1 MEYNEFEELFMHL
14 ANEYNIKISG
24 DINKYYK
31 YMNSI
36 IEKNQFINLTSII
49 EPKEFIIKHFIDS
62 LVVSS
67 YLEGNRIIDIGTG
80 AGFPGVPLAINSSD
94 KSFVLV
100 DSVNKKLDVIRGT
113 IKELNINNIEVIHSR
128 AEELANNGEYREKFD
143 IAVSRAVANLTTLVE
158 YMLPFVKVGGTCI
171 CMKGPNYE
179 NEVDEAR
186 KAISILGGEIEKVL
200 NIDIEGNE
208 RNIIFIRKNNSTPTK
223 YPRGQ
228 GKPLKEPIK

>member
-1 MEYNEFEELFMHL
+1 MIL
-14 ANEYNIKISG
+14 S
-24 DINKYYK
+24 
-31 YMNSI
+31 
-36 IEKNQFINLTSII
+36 
-49 EPKEFIIKHFIDS
+49 
-62 LVVSS
+62 
-67 YLEGNRIIDIGTG
+67 
-80 AGFPGVPLAINSSD
+80 
-94 KSFVLV
+94 
-100 DSVNKKLDVIRGT
+100 

-143 IAVSRAVANLTTLVE
+143 VAVSRAVANLTTLVE

-200 NIDIEGNE
+200 NIDIEENE
-208 RNIIFIRKNNSTPTK
+208 RNTIFIRKNNSTPTK

>member
-14 ANEYNIKISG
+14 ANEYNIKING

-113 IKELNINNIEVIHSR
+113 IKDLDVQNIEVIHTR
-128 AEELANNGEYREKFD
+128 AEELANNDKYREKFD
-143 IAVSRAVANLTTLVE
+143 VAVSRAVANLTTLVE

-200 NIDIEGNE
+200 NIDIEENE
-208 RNIIFIRKNNSTPTK
+208 RNTIFIRKNNSTPTK

>member
-1 MEYNEFEELFMHL
+1 MEYNKFEELFMHL
-14 ANEYNIKISG
+14 ANEYNIKING

-158 YMLPFVKVGGTCI
+158 YMLPFVKVGGICI

-179 NEVDEAR
+179 KEVDEAR

>member
-1 MEYNEFEELFMHL
+1 MEYNEFEELFMQL
-14 ANEYNIKISG
+14 ANEYNIKING

-49 EPKEFIIKHFIDS
+49 EPREFIIKHFIDS

-113 IKELNINNIEVIHSR
+113 IKELNINNLEVIHCR
-128 AEELANNGEYREKFD
+128 AEELANNVEYREKFD
-143 IAVSRAVANLTTLVE
+143 VAVSRAVANLTTLVE
-158 YMLPFVKVGGTCI
+158 YMLPFVKVGGICI

-179 NEVDEAR
+179 KEVDEAR
-186 KAISILGGEIEKVL
+186 KAISILSGEIEKVL

>member
-1 MEYNEFEELFMHL
+1 MEYNEFEELFMQL
-14 ANEYNIKISG
+14 ANEYNIKING
-24 DINKYYK
+24 DINKYYG

-36 IEKNQFINLTSII
+36 IKKNQFINLTSIT
-49 EPKEFIIKHFIDS
+49 EPREFIIKHFIDS

-113 IKELNINNIEVIHSR
+113 IKDLDVQNIEVIHSR
-128 AEELANNGEYREKFD
+128 AEELANNDKYREKFD

-186 KAISILGGEIEKVL
+186 KAISILSGEIEKVL

>member
-1 MEYNEFEELFMHL
+1 MEYNEFEELFMQL
-14 ANEYNIKISG
+14 ANEYNIKING

-36 IEKNQFINLTSII
+36 IEKNQFINLTSIT
-49 EPKEFIIKHFIDS
+49 EPKEFVIKHFIDS
-62 LVVSS
+62 LVVSN
-67 YLEGNRIIDIGTG
+67 YIEGNKVLDIGTG
-80 AGFPGVPLAINSSD
+80 AGFPGVPLAINSLD
-94 KSFVLV
+94 KSFVLI

-113 IKELNINNIEVIHSR
+113 IKELDINNIEVIHSR
-128 AEELANNGEYREKFD
+128 AEDLANNEKYREKFD
-143 IAVSRAVANLTTLVE
+143 VVVSRAVANLTTLVE
-158 YMLPFVKVGGTCI
+158 YMLPFVKVGGICI

-186 KAISILGGEIEKVL
+186 KAISILGGKIEKVL
-200 NIDIEGNE
+200 NLDIEGNE
-208 RNIIFIRKNNSTPTK
+208 RNIIFIRKNSSTPTK

>member
-14 ANEYNIKISG
+14 ANEYNIKING

-36 IEKNQFINLTSII
+36 IEKNQFINLTSIT
-49 EPKEFIIKHFIDS
+49 EPKEFVIKHFIDS
-62 LVVSS
+62 LVVSN
-67 YLEGNRIIDIGTG
+67 YIEGNKVLDIGTG
-80 AGFPGVPLAINSSD
+80 AGFPGVPLAINSLD
-94 KSFVLV
+94 KSFVLL

-113 IKELNINNIEVIHSR
+113 IKELDINNIEVIHSR
-128 AEELANNGEYREKFD
+128 AEDLANNEKYREKFD
-143 IAVSRAVANLTTLVE
+143 VVVSRAVANLTTLVE

-186 KAISILGGEIEKVL
+186 KAISILGGKIEKVL
-200 NIDIEGNE
+200 NLDIEGNE
-208 RNIIFIRKNNSTPTK
+208 RNIIFIRKNSSTPTK

>member
-1 MEYNEFEELFMHL
+1 MEYNEFEELFMQL
-14 ANEYNIKISG
+14 ANEYNIKING

-49 EPKEFIIKHFIDS
+49 EPREFIIKHFIDS

-113 IKELNINNIEVIHSR
+113 IKELNINNLEVIHSR
-128 AEELANNGEYREKFD
+128 AEELANNVEYREKFD
-143 IAVSRAVANLTTLVE
+143 VAVSRAVANLTTLVE
-158 YMLPFVKVGGTCI
+158 YMLPFVKVGGICI

-179 NEVDEAR
+179 KEVDEAR
-186 KAISILGGEIEKVL
+186 KAISILSGEIEKVL

>member
-1 MEYNEFEELFMHL
+1 MDFNEFEELFMQL
-14 ANEYNIKISG
+14 ANEYNIKING
-24 DINKYYK
+24 DINKYYG

-36 IEKNQFINLTSII
+36 IEKNQFINLTSIT

-62 LVVSS
+62 LVVSG
-67 YLEGNRIIDIGTG
+67 YLEGIRIIDIGTG

-128 AEELANNGEYREKFD
+128 AEELANNDEYREKFD
-143 IAVSRAVANLTTLVE
+143 VAISRAVANMTTLVE

-208 RNIIFIRKNNSTPTK
+208 RNIIFIRKNSSTPTK

>member
-1 MEYNEFEELFMHL
+1 MDFNEFDELFMQL
-14 ANEYNIKISG
+14 ANEYNIKING

-36 IEKNQFINLTSII
+36 IEKNQFINLTSIT
-49 EPKEFIIKHFIDS
+49 EPKEFVIKHFIDS
-62 LVVSS
+62 LVVSN
-67 YLEGNRIIDIGTG
+67 YIEGNKVLDIGTG
-80 AGFPGVPLAINSSD
+80 AGFPGVPLAINSLD
-94 KSFVLV
+94 KSFVLI

-113 IKELNINNIEVIHSR
+113 IKELDINNIEVIHSR
-128 AEELANNGEYREKFD
+128 AEDLANNEKYREKFD
-143 IAVSRAVANLTTLVE
+143 VVVSRAVANLTTLVE
-158 YMLPFVKVGGTCI
+158 YMLPFVKVGGICI

-186 KAISILGGEIEKVL
+186 KAISILGGKIEKVL
-200 NIDIEGNE
+200 NLDIEGNE
-208 RNIIFIRKNNSTPTK
+208 RNIIFIRKNSSTPTK

>member
-1 MEYNEFEELFMHL
+1 MDFNEFEELFMQL
-14 ANEYNIKISG
+14 ANKYNIKING
-24 DINKYYK
+24 DINKYYG

-36 IEKNQFINLTSII
+36 IEKNKFINLTSIT
-49 EPKEFIIKHFIDS
+49 EPREFIIKHFIDS

-113 IKELNINNIEVIHSR
+113 IKDLDVQNIEVIHSR
-128 AEELANNGEYREKFD
+128 AEELANNDKYREKFD
-143 IAVSRAVANLTTLVE
+143 VAVSRAVANLTTLVE

-200 NIDIEGNE
+200 NIDIEENE

>member
-1 MEYNEFEELFMHL
+1 MNLKNYLCNLPM
-14 ANEYNIKISG
+14 N
-24 DINKYYK
+24 INKYYG

-36 IEKNQFINLTSII
+36 IEKNQFINLTSIT

-67 YLEGNRIIDIGTG
+67 YLEGIRIIDIGTG

-128 AEELANNGEYREKFD
+128 AEELANNDEYREKFD
-143 IAVSRAVANLTTLVE
+143 VAISRAVANLTTLVE

-208 RNIIFIRKNNSTPTK
+208 RNIIFIRKNSSTPTK

>member
-14 ANEYNIKISG
+14 ANEYNIKING

-36 IEKNQFINLTSII
+36 TEKNQFINLTSII

-113 IKELNINNIEVIHSR
+113 IKDLDVQNIEVIHSR
-128 AEELANNGEYREKFD
+128 AEELANNDKYREKFD
-143 IAVSRAVANLTTLVE
+143 VAVSRAVANLTTLVE
-158 YMLPFVKVGGTCI
+158 YMLPFVKMGGTCI

-208 RNIIFIRKNNSTPTK
+208 RNIIVIRKNSSTPTK

>member
-1 MEYNEFEELFMHL
+1 MDFNEFEELFMQL
-14 ANEYNIKISG
+14 ANEYNIKING
-24 DINKYYK
+24 DINKYYG
-31 YMNSI
+31 YMNNI

-67 YLEGNRIIDIGTG
+67 YLEGNRVIDIGTG

-113 IKELNINNIEVIHSR
+113 IKDLDVQNIEVIHSR
-128 AEELANNGEYREKFD
+128 AEELANNDKYREKFD
-143 IAVSRAVANLTTLVE
+143 VVVSRAVANLTTLVE
-158 YMLPFVKVGGTCI
+158 YMLPFVKVGGICI

-208 RNIIFIRKNNSTPTK
+208 RNIIFIRKNSSTPTK

>member
-1 MEYNEFEELFMHL
+1 M
-14 ANEYNIKISG
+14 
-24 DINKYYK
+24 
-31 YMNSI
+31 
-36 IEKNQFINLTSII
+36 
-49 EPKEFIIKHFIDS
+49 
-62 LVVSS
+62 VSS

-80 AGFPGVPLAINSSD
+80 AGFPGVPLAINFSD

-128 AEELANNGEYREKFD
+128 AEELANNGEYRERFD
-143 IAVSRAVANLTTLVE
+143 VAVSRAVANLTTLVE
-158 YMLPFVKVGGTCI
+158 YMLPFVKVGGICI

-179 NEVDEAR
+179 KEVDEAR

-208 RNIIFIRKNNSTPTK
+208 RNIIFIRKNSSTPTK